1 MLSLVQSYAKNKTVL
16 VHIGYRGQA
25 VILVYPSEH
34 SSSKLGS
41 ILCRLVNSYGE
52 MLSQNSRYA
61 MLLST

>member
-1 MLSLVQSYAKNKTVL
+1 MLPLILPYAKNKSVP
-16 VHIGYRGQA
+16 VHIGYRGKA
-25 VILVYPSEH
+25 VILIYPSEH